1 MTDRDPILTALQ
13 DWRGESWHKFL
24 TDGARTGPEQVYDRG
39 VLEGLRWA
47 IDTYKAVT
55 TDEEER

>member
-13 DWRGESWHKFL
+13 DGREEYWQKFL
-24 TDGARTGPEQVYDRG
+24 TDGARTSPEQIYDRG

-47 IDTYKAVT
+47 IDTYKTVKA
-55 TDEEER
+55 EEGQ